1 MLQATFEGKIAAMGI
16 FLFDSLCGYYHLGA
30 NADISLDKNLNAMG
44 ALFECFFELARQREV
59 SQCILGGGR
68 GNDKQDS
75 LFVFKKQFAT
85 KILPFTIGGK
95 IYDKHIYQTLKANT
109 ESTMFLAYRAI
120 QDSHKVANKGIT
132 RGGQYGFIYR
142 FHFGFFCGFNANPR
156 FSFYFNG
163 FDTTPEL
170 RFKAVAKAKAL
181 PYLRSASTPIL
192 IPTIVSQDSKLN
204 PLRKAYA

>member
-1 MLQATFEGKIAAMGI
+1 MGI

-44 ALFECFFELARQREV
+44 ALFEHFFEIAKDKGI

-75 LFVFKKQFAT
+75 LFVFKKQFST
-85 KILPFTIGGK
+85 HILPFTIGGK
-95 IYDKHIYQTLKANT
+95 IYDKQIYQTLKANT
-109 ESTMFLAYRAI
+109 ESTIFLAYRI
-120 QDSHKVANKGIT
+120 SQDSHKVADKEIT
-132 RGGQYGFIYR
+132 RGGGQYGFIYR
-142 FHFGFFCGFNANPR
+142 FGFGFFCGFNFGFNHNPR
-156 FSFYFNG
+156 FSFCFNG
-163 FDTTPEL
+163 FNATPEL

-181 PYLRSASTPIL
+181 PYLRTAYTPL
-192 IPTIVSQDSKLN
+192 SIPTIDSKPK